1 MHGGIFFKKLSPR
14 AFTFASF
21 FHKKRVLTYKADSQ
35 PHVRFRFRDS
45 GRRPYSRETGRKDE
59 PRSNVASAVQKRGS
73 SRGMSGA
80 DLQDQQEP
88 ARPRGGGGQEG
99 SPAGPSDSLR
109 QPSRCQWLPH
119 PQLRWTSRQQPGA
132 QRPILTLQWYLP
144 PSRDCPSLRGLSF
157 KGPSPKSFGAVTP
170 LGKPVGH
177 SNHNISDF

>member
-1 MHGGIFFKKLSPR
+1 MC
-14 AFTFASF
+14 
-21 FHKKRVLTYKADSQ
+21 V
-35 PHVRFRFRDS
+35 S
-45 GRRPYSRETGRKDE
+45 GSETVGDGPTPETGQKDE

-109 QPSRCQWLPH
+109 QPSRCQWLPR